1 MNNTEDNMSTN
12 IADLNSDNIENIKN
26 MHTLSDNIQREIE
39 DGKANN
45 YFDSNNLEDI
55 QQMQMKQLQELQK
68 IQELQLKKQLN
79 TESEETEDE
88 EYEESD
94 EETPIKNKSKKS
106 KKKKNSSSIITPIL
120 NIVKEP
126 FFILVLYIA
135 ISHPKSIS
143 FVKKF
148 IPNIDSE
155 NVSSSIFFRGLILI
169 SIYFMVKMFF
179 LK

>member
-12 IADLNSDNIENIKN
+12 IADLNSENIENIKN

-45 YFDSNNLEDI
+45 YFDSSNLEDI

-79 TESEETEDE
+79 TDSEETEDE
-88 EYEESD
+88 EYEESE
-94 EETPIKNKSKKS
+94 EETPIKSKSKKS

-126 FFILVLYIA
+126 FFILTLYIA

-143 FVKKF
+143 FIKKF

-155 NVSSSIFFRGLILI
+155 NVFSSILLRGLILI
-169 SIYFMVKMFF
+169 SIFFMAKMFF

>member
-12 IADLNSDNIENIKN
+12 IADLNSENMENIKN

-55 QQMQMKQLQELQK
+55 QQMQMKQLQELQR

-79 TESEETEDE
+79 TDSEETEDE
-88 EYEESD
+88 ELEESE
-94 EETPIKNKSKKS
+94 EETPIKKKSKKS
-106 KKKKNSSSIITPIL
+106 KKKKNSSSFITPIL

-126 FFILVLYIA
+126 LCILTLYVI
-135 ISHPKSIS
+135 ISHPKSILYL
-143 FVKKF
+143 KKF
-148 IPNIDSE
+148 I
-155 NVSSSIFFRGLILI
+155 
-169 SIYFMVKMFF
+169 Y
-179 LK
+179 